1 MPENIEQN
9 KNLAATVKTCFALI
23 FNIYVGNTSKT
34 IAVQFVFQQLAF
46 IERKSGKYI
55 FAVGDLKTIK
65 ITGEIGSYHTSSSLP
80 KRSKTENICHKILI

>member
-34 IAVQFVFQQLAF
+34 IAVQFVFQ
-46 IERKSGKYI
+46 
-55 FAVGDLKTIK
+55 
-65 ITGEIGSYHTSSSLP
+65 
-80 KRSKTENICHKILI
+80 